1 MDVLLSSYL
10 CTTVTP
16 LSTAYSTFGLLLYDA
31 YCTCDCLA
39 YHHLYKYNPRC
50 TRSIVVLVHVQVLHY
65 VEKPETFVSNIINA
79 GGYIFSPD
87 IFQHLSQVFTANYE
101 NELM

>member
-1 MDVLLSSYL
+1 MHQTKGEQLMLSVCPS
-10 CTTVTP
+10 
-16 LSTAYSTFGLLLYDA
+16 
-31 YCTCDCLA
+31 LA
-39 YHHLYKYNPRC
+39 L
-50 TRSIVVLVHVQVLHY
+50 QVRHY

-87 IFQHLSQVFTANYE
+87 IFQHLSSVFTANYE

>member
-1 MDVLLSSYL
+1 MLVATCFLKAFPGIMYR
-10 CTTVTP
+10 P
-16 LSTAYSTFGLLLYDA
+16 LSTLIKAYGGFIYILCSLIDLTGNY
-31 YCTCDCLA
+31 
-39 YHHLYKYNPRC
+39 
-50 TRSIVVLVHVQVLHY
+50 IHVQVLHY

-87 IFQHLSQVFTANYE
+87 IFQHLAQAFTANYE